1 MDIELPS
8 LGFAF
13 PQVYLLQKQTESGKH
28 CFGIQRVSRFIFAY
42 FDAIMYMNFS
52 ILWNHSNIVVFFVL
66 T

>member
-52 ILWNHSNIVVFFVL
+52 IL
-66 T
+66 